1 MEQIKG
7 ILKKRVDRLTRP
19 EPTIVIFNGHQFYL
33 TDTGAM
39 GQRSQV
45 SVQLSVRFRE
55 RQLRQLKGPILGVF
69 LCIAL
74 HINEEGKAWPSVAL
88 IAQETGYDDDTVY
101 KCLKS
106 LEFMGYVDR
115 VQANDRATGR
125 FKSNVYQLFPKS
137 RRWKVNTSCRNEP
150 SRVAPETAAP
160 DTVRP
165 GTKKNQKQ
173 SITI

>member
-1 MEQIKG
+1 MEKIKA
-7 ILKKRVDRLTRP
+7 ILKQRVDRLTRP
-19 EPTIVIFNGHQFYL
+19 EPTIVIYNGHQFYL

-55 RQLRQLKGPILGVF
+55 RQLRQLKGPVLGVF

-74 HINEEGKAWPSVAL
+74 HINEEGKSWPSVAL

-101 KCLKS
+101 KCLKR
-106 LEFMGYVDR
+106 LEFMGYVNR
-115 VQANDRATGR
+115 EQINDRATGR

-137 RRWKVNTSCRNEP
+137 RRLRMKGTHRNEP
-150 SRVAPETAAP
+150 SRVSPET
-160 DTVRP
+160 VGP
-165 GTKKNQKQ
+165 GTKKNHK
-173 SITI
+173 